1 MKNLAKVLAVILA
14 LAMITVFAAS
24 CGSSSKDTGSSL
36 SSLKDKDDKEKDDE
50 DEDDDY
56 SSLFED
62 EDDDYDSLF
71 DDDDDSSTGT
81 YTTAEEYLQSA
92 EGQKEIESVRDTYK
106 DYFDIEIYAEGN
118 DMYYDYKYTT
128 MYDEETAEA
137 LIENLDEGLE
147 SQASTFESVVEMMED
162 CVIGDV
168 TLTVI
173 YRNADGTLLTERT
186 FY

>member
-14 LAMITVFAAS
+14 LAMITVFATS
-24 CGSSSKDTGSSL
+24 CGSSSKNTGSSL
-36 SSLKDKDDKEKDDE
+36 SSLKDRDDKDKDDDE
-50 DEDDDY
+50 DKNDDK
-56 SSLFED
+56 SSEKDEED
-62 EDDDYDSLF
+62 EDEEE
-71 DDDDDSSTGT
+71 DDSSTSTGLFSSV
-81 YTTAEEYLQSA
+81 EDYLKSDI
-92 EGQKEIESVRDTYK
+92 GKKEIDSVIEAYEDS
-106 DYFDIEIYAEGN
+106 FDIEIYAEDN
-118 DMYYDYKYTT
+118 DMFYDYTYITQ
-128 MYDEETAEA
+128 YDESTAEI
-137 LIENLDEGLE
+137 LKDTLEEGLE